1 MTLRYRTR
9 VLAGASAAVLM
20 MTACASAPPKP
31 ARTRVTIAAT
41 ADTNPDATGRP
52 SPVVVRVYQL
62 TADTAFTGAEFFAL
76 YDDEMKVL
84 GAELIGRS
92 EYVLAPAERR
102 TLEMDVSADARF
114 VGIVAAYRDIR
125 NAQWRTLVPAPL
137 RRDDVTIAVE
147 RARVVFSVPD

>member
-52 SPVVVRVYQL
+52 SPVVVRVYLL
-62 TADTAFTGAEFFAL
+62 TADTAFTGAVFFAL